1 MYELFDGTITRTR
14 TFKIGVTFVTAPAA
28 GRGGKRPVA
37 RPHGAE
43 TRRRAPRAD
52 ARRNIAAILDAAKD
66 CLVRDPDATVAE
78 IAKQAG
84 VGRVTLYG
92 HFPTRA
98 DLVDAVFMR
107 VSAEADEILGALDTG
122 GDPVAALTRLVGST
136 WQVVQSSRAVLAAA
150 ERELSAERVC
160 GHHDSHLAR
169 MTALIRR
176 GRSAGVFR
184 TDLPEHWLVTTA
196 YTLMHAAADETTAG
210 RLDAGDAGEAV
221 IATLT
226 AAYTP
231 VGRRVK
237 AVRST

>member
-1 MYELFDGTITRTR
+1 
-14 TFKIGVTFVTAPAA
+14 VTYVTAGAE
-28 GRGGKRPVA
+28 
-37 RPHGAE
+37 PHGGAQAGPDGAGA
-43 TRRRAPRAD
+43 RRRAPRAD
-52 ARRNIAAILDAAKD
+52 ARRNVAAILDSATE
-66 CLVRDPDATVAE
+66 CLIRDPEATVAE

-98 DLVDAVFMR
+98 DLVDAVFAR
-107 VSAEADEILGALDTG
+107 VSAEAEEILAGVDTG
-122 GDPVAALTRLVGST
+122 GDPVAALTRLVSST
-136 WQVVQSSRAVLAAA
+136 WRVVHSTGAVLAAA
-150 ERELSAERVC
+150 ERELPAERIR

-184 TDLPEHWLVTTA
+184 TDLPEQWLVTTG
-196 YTLMHAAADETTAG
+196 YTLMHAAADETMAG
-210 RLDAGDAGEAV
+210 RIDADSAGNAL
-221 IATLT
+221 IATLI

-237 AVRST
+237 G